1 MHDFYPTFS
10 QSILSEKLLLRL
22 SHFDTDCFDQMNE
35 KPYDTT
41 TISFSDH
48 HATLQTMCSFPCRD
62 VNKMSKC
69 HFCGVCQPH
78 KQIIWID
85 FQHYHRKMF
94 HHYFPWVL
102 FIGLTGHSSNIDQ
115 IWHSL
120 PWNRMCKFRFFSWI
134 HKISFLLLVTQSH
147 CKKYQQFRLIYH
159 LELYNEAMN
168 LSNVLT
174 STARAITKTFL
185 FCVASSLPIHYNAIP
200 L

>member
-1 MHDFYPTFS
+1 MVILPLPLSLISIAKGISPETMNIKTD
-10 QSILSEKLLLRL
+10 ILSIFPDCAWFL
-22 SHFDTDCFDQMNE
+22 SHFFSKYFIRKAVAQIISLWYRLDQMNE

-69 HFCGVCQPH
+69 HFCDVCQSH

-102 FIGLTGHSSNIDQ
+102 FIGLTGHSSSIDQ

-120 PWNRMCKFRFFSWI
+120 PWNRMC
-134 HKISFLLLVTQSH
+134 
-147 CKKYQQFRLIYH
+147 
-159 LELYNEAMN
+159 
-168 LSNVLT
+168 
-174 STARAITKTFL
+174 
-185 FCVASSLPIHYNAIP
+185 
-200 L
+200 